1 MVLISADDQNDDSR
15 RHSQLQR
22 RWSISTRLLLTVN
35 GVCII
40 LLLIFIL
47 HDHRQETKRRLSDK
61 RIALTEESSI
71 LLVGVRDLQPQGVDV
86 IQGFLDRACA
96 RMEETHSPGHH
107 IVLRFGDLVLQATSH
122 HRDSDDLVA
131 ALETAACSPGNQGSF
146 AGRELIVGRATDNNL
161 TVFVSETVDDIRRQ
175 VLRDTGRRLGGLIG
189 MAMVAGVIVNL
200 VLYRIVVRPV
210 ARLTRIVENIGRG
223 DFAQH
228 HNGFRSRELSFLSHA
243 VNRMSD
249 SLALSEKQRQSQL
262 DKARRIQQNLLP
274 QTDSISGVQ
283 IAVHYEPA
291 DDVAGDFYDIRT
303 LTDGT
308 WAVLFADVTGHG
320 IPAAMNATLLK
331 SHFAE
336 ACEQSTDAMSIVR
349 HVNRRFSA
357 LTLVEDFATAIV
369 LRFDSGTNSI
379 EVVNAGHD
387 AALLLR
393 DDGTLTEISSSGLFL
408 GLDPDADWVSES
420 LSVAA
425 GDRLLMYTDG
435 ITETT
440 DSRQE
445 MFGRHRVVSL
455 FREPSDHSPKE
466 LLTSL
471 VGACSRHRDEGPQL
485 DDVTAL
491 LIQF

>member
-1 MVLISADDQNDDSR
+1 MNLHSGIDQNDVSQ
-15 RHSQLQR
+15 RHSRLQR
-22 RWSISTRLLLTVN
+22 RWSISTRLLMTVN

-40 LLLIFIL
+40 LLLVFIL

-71 LLVGVRDLQPQGVDV
+71 LLVGVRDLQPHGVDV

-107 IVLRFGDLVLQATSH
+107 IVLRFGDLVMQAKSH
-122 HRDSDDLVA
+122 HRASDDLVA
-131 ALETAACSPGNQGSF
+131 TLETAARSPGNQGSL
-146 AGRELIVGRATDNNL
+146 AGRELIVGMAADSNL
-161 TVFVSETVDDIRRQ
+161 TVFVSETVDNIRSQ

-189 MAMVAGVIVNL
+189 MAMVAGVIVNI
-200 VLYRIVVRPV
+200 VLFRVVVRPV

-243 VNRMSD
+243 INRMSD
-249 SLALSEKQRQSQL
+249 SLARSEKQRQSQL
-262 DKARRIQQNLLP
+262 DKARRIQRNLLP
-274 QTDSISGVQ
+274 RTDAISGVQ
-283 IAVHYEPA
+283 VAVHYEPA
-291 DDVAGDFYDIRT
+291 DDVAGDFYDIRK
-303 LTDGT
+303 LTDGS

-336 ACEQSTDAMSIVR
+336 ACEQSADAMSIVR
-349 HVNRRFSA
+349 HVNRRFSD

-369 LRFDSGTNSI
+369 LRFDSGTNTM
-379 EVVNAGHD
+379 EAVNTGHD

-393 DDGTLTEISSSGLFL
+393 DDGTLSEIGSSGLFM
-408 GLDPDADWVSES
+408 GFDPDADWVSES
-420 LSVAA
+420 LSVSA
-425 GDRLLMYTDG
+425 GDRLLLYTDG
-435 ITETT
+435 ITETA

-445 MFGRHRVVSL
+445 MFGRNRVVSL
-455 FREPSDHSPKE
+455 FRQTSDQSPKE
-466 LLTSL
+466 FLTSL
-471 VGACSRHRDEGPQL
+471 VDACSRHRDDGPQV